1 MSDRAEKLMELS
13 VASKRY
19 AEAIVASMRASD
31 SRAALGPHA
40 TRARITSA
48 NARWAR
54 CAEDRDRK
62 EERFNRALKAFDG
75 DYHSEDSLDMVGTTC
90 KDVLQVADE
99 TASKKSWMPG
109 LYGPLWEF
117 SEQRIREFA
126 SRLASAQQAQARI
139 DFPGIGL
146 AGPFP
151 IVNGDVSIPP
161 ETMSDLAHHFRMGYV
176 AQQAGGGKGGA

>member
-126 SRLASAQQAQARI
+126 SRLASAQQA
-139 DFPGIGL
+139 
-146 AGPFP
+146 
-151 IVNGDVSIPP
+151 GD
-161 ETMSDLAHHFRMGYV
+161 
-176 AQQAGGGKGGA
+176 GKGCA